1 MRRPF
6 QKLVEMVDELND
18 TNVTIGELSER
29 WGETTGRIMDA
40 IDALR
45 MLRGEQT
52 YIPTGDK

>member
-1 MRRPF
+1 
-6 QKLVEMVDELND
+6 MVDELND